1 MSKIKFYL
9 EQQGVQQVIYNNNS
23 ALEGLERQAMESAK
37 GQVEAAFLRDFGTPG
52 NFEINFVRTKVGG
65 KGAAYVN
72 GTRPVYRLVAAD
84 KKTAGLLASKPRWLD
99 QFSHGAK
106 F

>member
-9 EQQGVQQVIYNNNS
+9 EQYGVQQVIYNNNS
-23 ALEGLERQAMESAK
+23 QLEALERQVIESAK
-37 GQVEAAFLRDFGTPG
+37 SQIEAAFLRDFGTAG
-52 NFEINFVRTKVGG
+52 NFEIRFIRTKVGG

-84 KKTAGLLASKPRWLD
+84 KKTAGLLKSKPRWLE
-99 QFSHGAK
+99 QFSQGAK